1 MRIPKSVYRAAAV
14 ATLAGILSGTGCLLT
29 SGQVLISFDLT
40 NPITVP
46 TVATAIRVPV
56 DLNTIGDYNDHK
68 KNLADLADLALVGD
82 VTNGNTATNI
92 EFWMTPG
99 ATSLANAAAVRSDP
113 TAIQLWGPLA
123 LAAGET
129 HRIDWD
135 GSAALFKGRQALLDQ
150 IKTDGVFT
158 LYALA
163 SSTALAANFTIN
175 NGVLILVLD
184 AGI

>member
-1 MRIPKSVYRAAAV
+1 MRISKSVYRAAAV
-14 ATLAGILSGTGCLLT
+14 ATLAGVLSGTGCLLT

-46 TVATAIRVPV
+46 TVTTAIRVPV
-56 DLNTIGDYNDHK
+56 DLNSIGDYSDHK
-68 KNLADLADLALVGD
+68 GDLSDLADLALVGD
-82 VTNGNTATNI
+82 VTNGNTATSI
-92 EFWMTPG
+92 EFWITPG
-99 ATSLANAAAVRSDP
+99 ATNLADATAVRADP
-113 TAIQLWGPLA
+113 TAIQLWGPLS
-123 LAAGET
+123 LGVNET
-129 HRIDWD
+129 RRIDWD
-135 GSAALFKGRQALLDQ
+135 ASAALFTGRQALLDE
-150 IKTDGVFT
+150 IKGDGAFT